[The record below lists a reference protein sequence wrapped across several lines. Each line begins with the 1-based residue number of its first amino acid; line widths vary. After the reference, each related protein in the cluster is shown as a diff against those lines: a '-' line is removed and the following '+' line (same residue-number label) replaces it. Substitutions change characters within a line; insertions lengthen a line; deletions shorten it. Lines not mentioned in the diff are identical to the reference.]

1 MSVDSSVMAK
11 YWMALSSVKGVGPKT
26 VCMLVSRFGSPEK
39 VLSAPVTEIARMP
52 RLDLRLAHEIIGVK
66 RRLLEFEKFITH
78 ISAAKVGVLC
88 PDNLEYPHLLK
99 LIEDF
104 PPILYRKGMVL
115 PKDEASVAIVGTRF
129 PSSDSVKAAE
139 TIAEWMANKG
149 IVVVSGMAN
158 GIDTAAHKGVLKA
171 GGKTLAV
178 LGSGL
183 RMIYPRENYQLAR
196 DICVKGAIVSECHP
210 NEMVSSQRLI
220 QRNRI
225 ISGLS
230 LGLILVEPRSG
241 ALNAA
246 KRALKQNRDV
256 FIYTPDGEAVLP
268 QPLAEMVSPIH
279 GMDELDAVVDQL
291 RLPEN
296 GDRQMH
302 LL

>member
-1 MSVDSSVMAK
+1 
-11 YWMALSSVKGVGPKT
+11 
-26 VCMLVSRFGSPEK
+26 MLVSRFGSPEK

-52 RLDLRLAHEIIGVK
+52 RLDLQLAHEIIGVK

-78 ISAAKVGVLC
+78 ISEAKVSVLC
-88 PDNLEYPHLLK
+88 PDSQEYPHLLK

-115 PKDEASVAIVGTRF
+115 PKDETSVAIVGTRS
-129 PSSDSVKAAE
+129 PSSDSIKAAE
-139 TIAEWMANKG
+139 TIAEWLANRG

-183 RMIYPRENYQLAR
+183 KMIYPRENYQLSR
-196 DICVKGAIVSECHP
+196 DICVKGAILSECHP
-210 NEMVSSQRLI
+210 NEVVSSQRLI

-225 ISGLS
+225 VSGLS
-230 LGLILVEPRSG
+230 LGLILVEPGSG

-246 KRALKQNRDV
+246 RHALKQNRDV
-256 FIYTPDGEAVLP
+256 FIYTPDGEVVLP
-268 QPLAEMVSPIH
+268 HPLAEMISPIREI
-279 GMDELDAVVDQL
+279 DELDSVVDQL

-296 GDRQMH
+296 RDRQMH